1 MVGLQHL
8 LTLRISTS
16 SSGKSLGEETF
27 SHNNCLQ
34 NLVSEGNKSLK
45 QEDLH
50 LALMEL
56 ERGGKDH
63 PTIRRPKEVLKEAPS
78 LVVPSPS
85 ASSMI
90 ESRPTATNPCSG
102 KHSILCKPP
111 TSATTSG
118 GGLSKLQP
126 ECYDPS
132 SVSSSSEVSN
142 TTTNNSFQLNPNTR
156 PTFLWQLTKVS
167 NNQAAF
173 LNSECNHS
181 T

>member
-1 MVGLQHL
+1 MVALQHL

-90 ESRPTATNPCSG
+90 ESRPKVKGA
-102 KHSILCKPP
+102 H
-111 TSATTSG
+111 
-118 GGLSKLQP
+118 LQ
-126 ECYDPS
+126 
-132 SVSSSSEVSN
+132 
-142 TTTNNSFQLNPNTR
+142 R
-156 PTFLWQLTKVS
+156 
-167 NNQAAF
+167 
-173 LNSECNHS
+173 
-181 T
+181 